1 MLGGPRDKPFGGTP
15 PPFCSPVRARRIT
28 HGLCE
33 SMAQDGG
40 DLRGTITR
48 DDDIRVSQQADVTAD
63 YPLNVN
69 EYEVNL
75 IDWSL

>member
-1 MLGGPRDKPFGGTP
+1 
-15 PPFCSPVRARRIT
+15 
-28 HGLCE
+28 
-33 SMAQDGG
+33 MAQDGG